1 MAEIARQYSAFSIE
15 CAIPLQNRYYYYFL
29 RNAIESAKYRIWASI
44 FIINVTRE
52 HDYNL
57 EVRDIIKLLSYKR
70 SLGLNVKIITGY
82 SKKTLAIQEANEIA
96 SRYIRSRGIPA
107 RQYEGTKKS
116 THSKYVIIDG
126 DLIIL
131 GSHNWTMNA
140 FSKSE
145 EDSIAIYSRDLN
157 RELNRQFLTTWMDEV
172 NKTAK
177 KK

>member
-1 MAEIARQYSAFSIE
+1 MAEIARRYSAFAIE
-15 CAIPLQNRYYYYFL
+15 AAIPLQNRYYYYFL

-52 HDYNL
+52 HDHNL

-70 SLGLNVKIITGY
+70 SLGLNVKVIVGH
-82 SKKTLAIQEANEIA
+82 SEKAPAIQKANEIA
-96 SRYIRSRGIPA
+96 RRYMLTRAIPV
-107 RQYEGTKKS
+107 RPYKGTKKS
-116 THSKYVIIDG
+116 THSKYVIIDA
-126 DLIIL
+126 DLILL

-157 RELNRQFLTTWMDEV
+157 REINRQFLSTWMD
-172 NKTAK
+172 
-177 KK
+177 